1 MPKSAKKSAS
11 KAAPAPVRPPMG
23 IGFLLSQL
31 GANASNLFAERLAP
45 LGLVPPEAGVLHHIH
60 RHPGISQQVLAERL
74 GILPSR
80 MVALVDG
87 LEKRGIVERKRDA
100 EDRRA
105 YALSLTPRGV
115 ETLETLGAA
124 ARAHEEVICAGL
136 DDKERARLLE
146 IFRKM
151 AEAQSL
157 THGVHPGYRWMGRKG
172 PAADD
177 TV

>member
-1 MPKSAKKSAS
+1 
-11 KAAPAPVRPPMG
+11 MG

-45 LGLVPPEAGVLHHIH
+45 LGLAPPEAGVLHHIS
-60 RHPGISQQVLAERL
+60 RHPGINQQVLAERL

-105 YALSLTPRGV
+105 YALNLTPTGL
-115 ETLETLGAA
+115 ETLESLRAA
-124 ARAHEEVICAGL
+124 ARAHEEALCAGL
-136 DDKERARLLE
+136 SGKERAQLLE
-146 IFRKM
+146 LFRKM

-157 THGVHPGYRWMGRKG
+157 THGVHPGYKWMGRKG

-177 TV
+177 SV